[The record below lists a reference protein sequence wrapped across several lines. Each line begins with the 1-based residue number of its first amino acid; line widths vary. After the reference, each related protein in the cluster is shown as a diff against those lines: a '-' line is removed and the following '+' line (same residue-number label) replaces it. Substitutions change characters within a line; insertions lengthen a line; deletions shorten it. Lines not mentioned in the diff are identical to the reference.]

1 MWKVLKLVS
10 GIIALGTSV
19 LAAVAATGM
28 AGDGLAETFGGGA
41 SDEKGSDGA
50 VTRKAS

>member
-28 AGDGLAETFGGGA
+28 AGDGLAETLVVRA
-41 SDEKGSDGA
+41 
-50 VTRKAS
+50 TRRGLMER